1 MSTIQD
7 NFDNT
12 AIFGS
17 GAEPKQGVYE
27 VSATQEHK
35 LGAVYEKADGR
46 TFRYARAGA
55 TQLAKN
61 LVNAAAAQDAQAITS
76 TIQTGHGAGVGEVTF
91 TVLQTTGNAW
101 VDGSL
106 IDGWLHVSDGGAAM
120 GDLYEI
126 KSNVWITG
134 DTVMSVTLSD
144 PHGLVRAI
152 AATDDV
158 ILYAN
163 QMALTVVS
171 ATTTVSDV
179 AGVALTIV
187 PVNNYYWAQYRGL
200 ASILVDGTDTIVVG
214 DVAVLSDSVAG
225 TIHLNDALADDV
237 PVGICVAVGAV
248 GEASLINMNLS

>member
-1 MSTIQD
+1 
-7 NFDNT
+7 
-12 AIFGS
+12 
-17 GAEPKQGVYE
+17 
-27 VSATQEHK
+27 
-35 LGAVYEKADGR
+35 
-46 TFRYARAGA
+46 
-55 TQLAKN
+55 
-61 LVNAAAAQDAQAITS
+61 
-76 TIQTGHGAGVGEVTF
+76 
-91 TVLQTTGNAW
+91 
-101 VDGSL
+101 
-106 IDGWLHVSDGGAAM
+106 M